1 MQRIDLRVIKTRL
14 RDQSKQYS
22 REMSKEDKA
31 ERDLKIC
38 RRFQSLYQYRQAKT
52 ILCYTSKAIEVDTY
66 RILQDALDAGKQVA
80 VPRCIDGTRLMRFYL
95 IRSLEDLEKGTF
107 GVMEPIVA
115 QCQELTDFS
124 GSICIVPALG
134 YDLEGYRLGY
144 GAGYYDRFL
153 SGYSGLKIGIIY
165 AACVKPRLPRGKFD
179 VPVNLLLTEDYLR
192 SIKPSR
198 RRTFYTV
205 NRKTD

>member
-14 RDQSKQYS
+14 RDQSKQYR

-66 RILQDALDAGKQVA
+66 RIIQDALDAGKQVA

-124 GSICIVPALG
+124 
-134 YDLEGYRLGY
+134 
-144 GAGYYDRFL
+144 
-153 SGYSGLKIGIIY
+153 
-165 AACVKPRLPRGKFD
+165 
-179 VPVNLLLTEDYLR
+179 
-192 SIKPSR
+192 
-198 RRTFYTV
+198 
-205 NRKTD
+205 